1 MDAARQYCDDEGHNC
16 DPSIVFIGALYG
28 QRGAGGTRCPAA
40 LFEWWTDGVAAAGNR
55 ALAGPVPDNYIV
67 VDTSLTGAT
76 TSLTAGGSM
85 ASWTD
90 AWMGSGRPSFFYF
103 DPSLTLVEHLSGST
117 LGGDYSTLASRTAP
131 IFEAMAAAWTGCV
144 AGDTYCD
151 EVPAAGGETIMVGG
165 DRGWV
170 VNSGNA
176 AYEDI
181 IANVGDTLVFT
192 YNSFYH
198 DVMLVDNENCDFSSG
213 TMVDETG
220 DFSWTIP
227 EPGTYIFACTRG
239 SHCSSGNQQVTV
251 IVAGDAAEPAAPCGD
266 VDSSGIVDVNDL
278 LILLS
283 QFGSED
289 PGSADT
295 NYDGVVDVNDLLLQL
310 SQFGGSCEG
319 VGEAAA
325 AAPCAMGTDCGGQV
339 WNDCGTSCP
348 AVCGTAAPMMCNMM
362 CNAAFQCTAGQCFNE
377 ATGACEAGAGR

>member
-1 MDAARQYCDDEGHNC
+1 
-16 DPSIVFIGALYG
+16 
-28 QRGAGGTRCPAA
+28 
-40 LFEWWTDGVAAAGNR
+40 
-55 ALAGPVPDNYIV
+55 
-67 VDTSLTGAT
+67 
-76 TSLTAGGSM
+76 
-85 ASWTD
+85 
-90 AWMGSGRPSFFYF
+90 
-103 DPSLTLVEHLSGST
+103 
-117 LGGDYSTLASRTAP
+117 
-131 IFEAMAAAWTGCV
+131 
-144 AGDTYCD
+144 
-151 EVPAAGGETIMVGG
+151 
-165 DRGWV
+165 
-170 VNSGNA
+170 
-176 AYEDI
+176 
-181 IANVGDTLVFT
+181 
-192 YNSFYH
+192 
-198 DVMLVDNENCDFSSG
+198 
-213 TMVDETG
+213 MVDETG

-227 EPGTYIFACTRG
+227 EPSTYIFACTRG

-348 AVCGTAAPMMCNMM
+348 AVCGIAAPMMCNMM